1 MDTTEKLLRIPEKVE
16 KATSFFY
23 LSDADICP
31 CEKGDWL
38 EWLKALVKAKEPDF
52 VFSQKTI
59 EGDIGCQVITPTENP
74 IFKDLGGVHYII
86 MPNDKTQT
94 VCDIVKADLET
105 APEKKIFLNVELK
118 EVAKALACV
127 YSKEGGDYAV
137 ACDNALYMNTSSYG
151 CVREVT
157 FDKKERVSSSLFYF
171 TDKREVVY
179 KMNWKTVLE
188 SRGTEGRP
196 LVDGDYVYIPTANDG
211 FPKTCGVYKLDGRG
225 GIVWK
230 CPTENSINCDLGIGE
245 DKILAIDCE
254 GRVYYIN
261 KEDGGII
268 NQTRLTF
275 EGRYT
280 RTALTSRLGVAYVTV
295 NGKIFAIDIN
305 KESILWENSEFEG
318 GHLKCPDVV
327 EKLLLSGNENGI
339 FALCRK
345 TGEKVWE
352 NKEVVSSRRGA
363 RSLPIINN
371 RFILASGDTVY
382 LLSAENG
389 EILGGKKVEGLCFDL
404 PSQPLLRGGLLY
416 IAAKGKGIAV
426 IDLSDLIKAEEKS
439 EISVAEPVDFYMA
452 EEGRSIV
459 GDILY
464 IDGYLTFTTKEGFMN
479 MVHLE
484 TKDVRKDLNTL
495 SGIES
500 SPSYVR
506 LRKPGR
512 TNLEAF
518 VVTSSL
524 CGKVFGNRL

>member
-1 MDTTEKLLRIPEKVE
+1 MDTTEKLLRITEKVE

-23 LSDADICP
+23 LSDADICS
-31 CEKGDWL
+31 CEKGEWF
-38 EWLKALVKAKEPDF
+38 EWLKALVKAKAPDF
-52 VFSQKTI
+52 VFSQKAI
-59 EGDIGCQVITPTENP
+59 DGDIGCEVVTPSESP

-94 VCDIVKADLET
+94 VCDIVKADLEK

-137 ACDNALYMNTSSYG
+137 ECDNALYMNTSSYG

-171 TDKREVVY
+171 ADKREQVY

-188 SRGTEGRP
+188 SRGTAGRP
-196 LVDGDYVYIPTANDG
+196 CVDGEYVYIPTANDG

-230 CPTENSINCDLGIGE
+230 CPTENSINCDLAVGE
-245 DKILAIDCE
+245 EKILAIDCE

-261 KEDGGII
+261 KEDGTVI
-268 NQTRLTF
+268 NQTRLAF
-275 EGRYT
+275 EGRYA
-280 RTALTSRLGVAYVTV
+280 RIALTSRLGVAYATV

-305 KESILWENSEFEG
+305 KEVILWENSEFAG
-318 GHLKCPDVV
+318 DDLKCPDVV
-327 EKLLLSGNENGI
+327 EKLLICGNEKGI
-339 FALCRK
+339 FALYRK

-352 NKEVVSSRRGA
+352 NKEITSSRRGTRA
-363 RSLPIINN
+363 LPIINN
-371 RFILASGDTVY
+371 RFILASKDTVY

-389 EILGGKKVEGLCFDL
+389 EILGGKKIEGLCFDL

-416 IAAKGKGIAV
+416 IAAKGKGVAV
-426 IDLSDLIKAEEKS
+426 IDVSDLIKAEEKS
-439 EISVAEPVDFYMA
+439 EISVSEPVDFYMS
-452 EEGRSIV
+452 EEGRSII

-479 MVHLE
+479 MVHIK
-484 TKDVRKDLNTL
+484 TKDVRKNLNTL
-495 SGIES
+495 SGIQS

-506 LRKPGR
+506 LRKSGR
-512 TNLEAF
+512 THLEAF

-524 CGKVFGNRL
+524 CGKIFGNRL